1 MYPKN
6 CHNIL
11 ELNPFK
17 FNIFDPNL
25 FGCNGGGLK
34 VLLAATFGL
43 LAAWG
48 GSLAV
53 CLLFGAK
60 LIFGARLIFGT
71 RLIKGFCLSNTSLM
85 CLLGTG
91 FCPAL
96 QGFGG
101 RFLGG
106 LFGGVS
112 WYCCRFGTSWWPA
125 WRLLGMCFLLE
136 ELPECKLVS
145 KWGWGAL
152 VGGEGDVC
160 LVVGMMGTQ
169 GLEESAGEGTTSNR
183 LLSVSSNSKLESLSW
198 EKNYQVNI

>member
-6 CHNIL
+6 CHIIL

-17 FNIFDPNL
+17 LSIFDTNL

-34 VLLAATFGL
+34 DLLAAAFGL

-53 CLLFGAK
+53 CLLFGPK
-60 LIFGARLIFGT
+60 LIFGT

-112 WYCCRFGTSWWPA
+112 WYCCRFGTSLWPA
-125 WRLLGMCFLLE
+125 FWLLGMCLLLE

-152 VGGEGDVC
+152 VGGEGGVC

-169 GLEESAGEGTTSNR
+169 GLEEEAAGEGTTSNR

-198 EKNYQVNI
+198 EKKYEVNI